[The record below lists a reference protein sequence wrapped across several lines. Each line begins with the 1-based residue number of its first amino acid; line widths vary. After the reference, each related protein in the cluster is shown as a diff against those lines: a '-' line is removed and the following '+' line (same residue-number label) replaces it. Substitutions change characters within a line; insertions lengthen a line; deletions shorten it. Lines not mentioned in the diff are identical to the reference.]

1 MKVFLSHFLYF
12 MHSGT
17 SRRNLKVLLWLLA
30 ALAALITIY
39 SILFHALML
48 QEGRPFSWITG
59 VYWTLTVMSTLGF
72 GDITFSGDLGL
83 VFSMVVLLSGIVFML
98 VLFPF
103 TFIQFFYAPWIEAQA
118 ASRAPRELP
127 EKTSGHVVLTHH
139 DPVSSALIHKL
150 TQYGYPY
157 VLLVPDVSEALP
169 LYDLGL
175 KVVVG
180 DLDSPETYRKVRID
194 KAALV
199 VMTSSDVANTSQ
211 VFIAREMTKEAAIV
225 ATARDPASIDILE
238 LAGSSRVLAL
248 GEMMGEALARHAIG
262 GRVSARP
269 IGQLSHLHFAWTT
282 ATGTSLI
289 GKTLEEIDLRHK
301 VGVTVVGFWERGVFK
316 TARPETRV
324 ESDAVLVLVG
334 SQRQLESYNQQF
346 RPYRALDDRV
356 VIIGGG
362 RVGRAA
368 GRTLEEQGIDYIIVE
383 QLPERVPKAGK
394 YVLGNA
400 AEFGVLSKA
409 GIMEAPTVII
419 TTHDDETNIYLTI
432 YCRRLRP
439 DIEIIGRATVE
450 RNVATLHRAGADFV
464 MSYASMGANAIF
476 NLLQRS
482 DILMVD
488 EGLDV
493 FKVKIPASLVGK
505 SLATSSI
512 RKETGCTVIALANH
526 DHMEINPDPT
536 LRLLAGT
543 ELILIGSV
551 EAETLFLKRYGTR

>member
-1 MKVFLSHFLYF
+1 
-12 MHSGT
+12 MHSGA
-17 SRRNLKVLLWLLA
+17 SRRNLKILLWLLA
-30 ALAALITIY
+30 ALAALITVY
-39 SILFHALML
+39 SILFHVLMM
-48 QEGRPFSWITG
+48 QEGRPYSWITG

-72 GDITFSGDLGL
+72 GDITFAGDLGL
-83 VFSMVVLLSGIVFML
+83 VFSIVVLVSGIVFML

-127 EKTSGHVVLTHH
+127 AKISGHVVLTRY
-139 DPVSSALIHKL
+139 DPVISTLIHKL

-157 VLLVPDVSEALP
+157 VLLVPDVSEALH

-180 DLDSPETYRKVRID
+180 DLDSPETYRKVRVD

-199 VMTSSDVANTSQ
+199 VMTASDVANTSQ
-211 VFIAREMTKEAAIV
+211 VFIAREMAKEVAIV
-225 ATARDPASIDILE
+225 ATARDAASVDILE
-238 LAGSSRVLAL
+238 LAGCSRVLQL
-248 GEMMGEALARHAIG
+248 GEMMGQALARHASE

-269 IGQLSHLHFAWTT
+269 IGQFSHLHIAQTT
-282 ATGTSLI
+282 AAGTSLV
-289 GKTLEEIDLRHK
+289 GQTLEEIGLRHR
-301 VGVTVVGFWERGVFK
+301 VGVTVVGLWERGVFQ
-316 TARPETRV
+316 TARPETCV
-324 ESDAVLVLVG
+324 GSDAILVLAG
-334 SQRQLESYNQQF
+334 SQKQLETYNQQF
-346 RPYRALDDRV
+346 RPHRAPDVPV

-368 GRTLEEQGIDYIIVE
+368 GRTLEEQGIDYLIVE
-383 QLPERVPKAGK
+383 QLPERAHNTGK

-400 AEFGVLSKA
+400 AEFGILSKA

-439 DIEIIGRATVE
+439 DIEIIGRATLE

-476 NLLQRS
+476 NLLKRS

-493 FKVKIPASLVGK
+493 FRVKIPASLVGK
-505 SLATSSI
+505 SLANSSI
-512 RKETGCTVIALANH
+512 RRETGCTVIALANH

-536 LRLLAGT
+536 LRLTAGT
-543 ELILIGSV
+543 EMILIGSV
-551 EAETLFLKRYGTR
+551 EAEDLFLKRYGTS

>member
-1 MKVFLSHFLYF
+1 MKVFLSHFIYF

-17 SRRNLKVLLWLLA
+17 SRRNLQVLLWLLG
-30 ALAALITIY
+30 ALATLITVY
-39 SILFHALML
+39 SILFHVLMM

-83 VFSMVVLLSGIVFML
+83 VFSIVVLLSGIVFML

-118 ASRAPRELP
+118 VSRAPRELP
-127 EKTSGHVVLTHH
+127 EKTSGHVVLTHY
-139 DPVSSALIHKL
+139 DPVSSTLIHKL
-150 TQYGYPY
+150 TQYHYPY
-157 VLLVPDVSEALP
+157 VLLVPDLSEALH

-180 DLDSPETYRKVRID
+180 DLDSPETYHKVRVD

-199 VMTSSDVANTSQ
+199 VMTARDVANTSQ
-211 VFIAREMTKEAAIV
+211 VFMAREMAKDVAIV
-225 ATARDPASIDILE
+225 ATARDPASVDILE
-238 LAGSSRVLAL
+238 LAGCSRVLQL
-248 GEMMGEALARHAIG
+248 GEMMGQALARHASG

-269 IGQLSHLHFAWTT
+269 IGQFSHLHIAQAT
-282 ATGTSLI
+282 AGGTSLVGQTLKEI
-289 GKTLEEIDLRHK
+289 GLRRR
-301 VGVTVVGFWERGVFK
+301 VGVTVVGLWERGEFQ

-324 ESDAVLVLVG
+324 GSDAVLVLAG
-334 SQRQLESYNQQF
+334 SQNQLETYNQQF
-346 RPYRALDDRV
+346 RPHRVSDVSV

-368 GRTLEEQGIDYIIVE
+368 GRTLEEQGIDYLIVE
-383 QLPERVPKAGK
+383 QLPERVHKTGK

-400 AEFGVLSKA
+400 AEFGILSKA

-439 DIEIIGRATVE
+439 DIEIIGRATLE

-476 NLLQRS
+476 NLLERS

-505 SLATSSI
+505 SLANSSI
-512 RKETGCTVIALANH
+512 RRETGCTVIALANH
-526 DHMEINPDPT
+526 DHMDINPDPT
-536 LRLLAGT
+536 LILPSGM
-543 ELILIGSV
+543 EMILIGSV
-551 EAETLFLKRYGTR
+551 EAENLFLKRYGTS